1 METTYI
7 PLDGLQ
13 LRTVDDRHVIEG
25 ICVPYNTPTDKAGRD
40 LEQFAPGT
48 FDDLITSGA
57 KVKLT
62 DYNHSMQRVPVGYS
76 SLFEE
81 RAAGLWGRFRLNNTP
96 EGESAR
102 ANAAE
107 GVYAGLSIGFY
118 TRAEEQRAGVRTVTA
133 AKLDHVSLVEE
144 PAYVDAR
151 ILAVRNVDALAAWRA
166 IAEPPKFIVDMH
178 RRESQTVLM
187 ARLRP

>member
-1 METTYI
+1 METTYTR
-7 PLDGLQ
+7 LDGLE
-13 LRTVDDRHVIEG
+13 LRADGDRHVLEG
-25 ICVPYNTPTDKAGRD
+25 ICVPYNTPTDRAGAD

-48 FDDLITSGA
+48 FADLVA
-57 KVKLT
+57 ARARVKLT

-102 ANAAE
+102 ANASE

-118 TRAEEQRAGVRTVTA
+118 TRAEEMRDGVRTVTA

-144 PAYVDAR
+144 PAYLDAK
-151 ILAVRNVDALAAWRA
+151 ILSVRGGDLAAWRA
-166 IAEPPKFIVDMH
+166 IAAPPTFVIDMH